1 MEIAIIGAGKV
12 GAALAWGWSR
22 AGHRIVLGVRDP
34 AASAALAAETGARIL
49 SPPEAAGVAAGVIV
63 LALPWGAA
71 EGVARSLGDLSDRIV
86 IDCMNPL
93 VRIDGRMALDR
104 GHDSSGAEALA
115 GWLQG
120 ARVVKTLNQVGAEVM
135 ERNAGMAHRPAMFMA
150 GDDDTAKHT
159 VAGLLRDLGFDPLDA
174 GALLQA
180 RLLEPYARVW
190 IDQALMRGRGRNWAL
205 CALQNPRETERPT
218 T

>member
-12 GAALAWGWSR
+12 GAALARGWSR
-22 AGHRIVLGVRDP
+22 AGRRIVLGVRDP
-34 AASAALAAETGARIL
+34 EASAALAAETGARIL
-49 SPPEAAGVAAGVIV
+49 PPPEAAQAAEVVV

-71 EGVARSLGDLSDRIV
+71 EGVARSLGDLADRIV

-93 VRIDGRMALDR
+93 LRIDGRMALDR
-104 GHDSSGAEALA
+104 GHDTSGSEALA

-135 ERNAGMAHRPAMFMA
+135 ERNAGMTHRPAMFMA

-159 VAGLLRDLGFDPLDA
+159 VVGLLHDLGFDPLDA

-180 RLLEPYARVW
+180 RLLEPYALVW
-190 IDQALMRGRGRNWAL
+190 INQALMRGKGRNWAL